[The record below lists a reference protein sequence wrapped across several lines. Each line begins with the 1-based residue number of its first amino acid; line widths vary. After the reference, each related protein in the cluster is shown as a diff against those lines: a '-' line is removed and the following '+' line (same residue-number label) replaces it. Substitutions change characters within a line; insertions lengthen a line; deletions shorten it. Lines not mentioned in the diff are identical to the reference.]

1 MRYFKLCIAILA
13 VAYLSGCSSLKGGAV
28 GLFNQYT
35 ENNADYSAI
44 ERVDLVKLL
53 DPSNHGC
60 DNINKG
66 SCVNNEDTPSLN
78 VERLERA
85 FIGFY
90 NKKYDGTPQPTP
102 EDRRNRVQDRIIAA
116 SNESCKRFQYALKS
130 HSSTTNFVLGTV
142 TTGLGAAGAVATQ
155 STAQIL
161 AAGAGF
167 TSGTRAEY
175 NQDFFSTLAVEVIV
189 KAFEQVRSKTL
200 ETIEDKRT
208 VKLGLT
214 GQGISNNKSISLY
227 TVQMAVADAITYHAQ
242 CSLTVGLEEASR
254 SLTLIANPGAE
265 QLRQAMGIVDQLRQQ
280 QATGGRDI
288 SLGEGS
294 NLQSLLLVY
303 ANNTRQKG
311 ESIPGVFSKIKNSLD
326 EYKNKKFIVG
336 EKWKNFNSEYDK
348 IKTKY
353 DSDIKLKIDK
363 NSDLFSKNISE
374 SYWQRNEKILADHS
388 DATKSFLDAATEKD
402 ALKAYDTIVKIRTD
416 AIKLRLEIDAEK
428 RNADELVKNFGDKLQ
443 ELLKEI
449 EDSATNPVLSIT
461 FVPAEAKVTES
472 VTFTAVLTGN
482 ANAYRDGNNTIK
494 WQQNSSVDPQ
504 PDDKGWTDINE
515 ASGQTYKRTVEAG
528 DASKTFRAVALDKA
542 AGSKDLLTSKPATL
556 SLTP

>member
-60 DNINKG
+60 DNLTKG
-66 SCVNNEDTPSLN
+66 SCVSNEDTPSLN

-142 TTGLGAAGAVATQ
+142 TTGLGAAGAIATQ

-208 VKLGLT
+208 FKLGLT

-294 NLQSLLLVY
+294 NLQSLLSAY
-303 ANNTRQKG
+303 ANNTRKNN
-311 ESIPGVFSKIKNSLD
+311 ENISSDLSKIYASL
-326 EYKNKKFIVG
+326 EKYKKYTTEDNWNGFNKRYNELDLDYYRYTNITLINHIESF
-336 EKWKNFNSEYDK
+336 E
-348 IKTKY
+348 
-353 DSDIKLKIDK
+353 K
-363 NSDLFSKNISE
+363 NSDN
-374 SYWQRNEKILADHS
+374 SYSYRNENEIIAKHS
-388 DATKSFLDAATEKD
+388 TATKSYLDATAQKD
-402 ALKAYDTIVKIRTD
+402 VLIAYEDIVKVRAQ
-416 AIKLRLEIDAEK
+416 AIKLRLEIDDEK
-428 RNADELVKNFGDKLQ
+428 RKADELVKIFGNKLQ